1 VTDGRLCRF
10 TAAISDRPGGL
21 ARLAQVIASTG
32 ASVKQVEHDRA
43 FSGADL
49 TAVHVL
55 CTVETFGPAHI
66 DELFARLAENGI
78 SIVSR

>member
-1 VTDGRLCRF
+1 MPLHGRRSA
-10 TAAISDRPGGL
+10 TGPAAWLD
-21 ARLAQVIASTG
+21 LAQVIASTG
-32 ASVKQVEHDRA
+32 ASVKQIEHDRA
-43 FSGADL
+43 FSGSDL